1 MSLIVLLTYILSL
14 GYLGCLATS
23 CICLN
28 QAGVP
33 SSFGLESSRLKF
45 GKAPGRICR
54 VEYVK
59 VTLLLSLHT
68 SDNLINIDNIDIK
81 WYKSILSFH
90 WRSSLFIGPVK
101 ILTHGILN
109 ILLRIRGEVSHQ
121 AFCSINPWVFEKPY
135 KKGRF
140 LRVLA
145 LTKSIGF

>member
-28 QAGVP
+28 QACVP

-81 WYKSILSFH
+81 
-90 WRSSLFIGPVK
+90 
-101 ILTHGILN
+101 
-109 ILLRIRGEVSHQ
+109 
-121 AFCSINPWVFEKPY
+121 
-135 KKGRF
+135 
-140 LRVLA
+140 
-145 LTKSIGF
+145 